1 MAESDSRAVV
11 VRSEVARAMHHADAV
26 IHHALFV
33 LGQPINPIRVL
44 GSEEIAEIYS
54 KGGIEH
60 PPHGLLA
67 FRSPVDATDPTIY
80 VNRAS
85 NIYLLA
91 TRKASSL
98 NVLKLAAT
106 LVHEQA
112 HNTDSEMAAYRLQA
126 DFVRSRLEDVPW
138 REKEDARRYLA
149 ELDARARAL
158 VTASHTRRSRPR
170 TR

>member
-1 MAESDSRAVV
+1 
-11 VRSEVARAMHHADAV
+11 MHHADPV
-26 IHHALFV
+26 IHHALLV
-33 LGQPINPIRVL
+33 LGQPINPIRVI
-44 GSEEIAEIYS
+44 GPEEIAEIYS
-54 KGGIEH
+54 NHGIED
-60 PPHGLLA
+60 PPPGLLA

-106 LVHEQA
+106 LAHEQV

-126 DFVRSRLEDVPW
+126 DFVRSRLEEVTW
-138 REKEDARRYLA
+138 REKEDASRYLA
-149 ELDARARAL
+149 ELDARARVL
-158 VTASHTRRSRPR
+158 VSSSHTRRSLPR